1 MVSSTTFGASIVP
14 AQKQTED
21 EQIPLP
27 PPILDSPAL
36 TPAAS
41 REDLGDDYEDQRKIP
56 PHSPFYQHRPD
67 SFDRG
72 HSRQNSK
79 IQVALN
85 EKDLEAGKPAPLT
98 IHSSDAQPF
107 TSKVS
112 LDCNKE
118 CKMWPSKQTLMERR
132 KAERKKKRD
141 TKFCGGCAP
150 VVDYWETKTKRQ
162 RLIVKI
168 VLALLCIGVVV
179 GIAVGITI
187 AVHGTVYV
195 TDNRTAKIPNPENN

>member
-1 MVSSTTFGASIVP
+1 MDLTT
-14 AQKQTED
+14 
-21 EQIPLP
+21 PLP

-41 REDLGDDYEDQRKIP
+41 REDLEADYQNQRRVP

-67 SFDRG
+67 SIDRG
-72 HSRQNSK
+72 HSRSNSK
-79 IQVALN
+79 VNVALN
-85 EKDLEAGKPAPLT
+85 EKDLEAGTTVPLAIHAP
-98 IHSSDAQPF
+98 DAEPF

-112 LDCNKE
+112 VDCNKE

-132 KAERKKKRD
+132 KAERRKKRD
-141 TKFCGGCAP
+141 GKMCRGCAP
-150 VVDYWETKTKRQ
+150 VVDFWETKTKRE
-162 RLIVKI
+162 RLVMKI

-187 AVHGTVYV
+187 AVHGSVYV
-195 TDNRTAKIPNPENN
+195 SDNRTAKIPDPDTN